1 MAEMGGGELDAGTLI
16 LPILERITDPKINR
30 QQIDTQVELNRTLL
44 QLIKTFE
51 GFNSA
56 YKGGGG
62 GKGPTNRNPLQP
74 QAPSTL
80 MNAFSWM
87 GEKKDKAVEF
97 IKKGFF
103 KLFKTDYFGNL
114 LKSIGALAKAIGST
128 FMNWLKFFIMMA
140 FIDPSGGFMRDIIN
154 LFTQIGMIVFK
165 TVMPLIPVA
174 VKMMFDTIVYVF
186 KLVLKLMPQIISA
199 IMQTFT
205 QLGDTFPILKPIVG
219 FINQFLS
226 ALRSL
231 FVILNDPKADKGG
244 AFQSFLKKVFKIL
257 GMLLEKV
264 IDYAVQKLP
273 IVIGFVFDF
282 IQNTLIPAFI
292 KYVPMILDE
301 LSKAIDVLIIKYPN
315 LKVWIQPFKDILDMI
330 SAFIGSFASFNSTE
344 YIQGLDEYKKKEKE
358 LFAQKQYQSA
368 TEEQRMKM
376 LSDMQYGFIV
386 DNKDMVKK
394 AQEDFNKLNED
405 KLNLAKDKWS
415 QFIDHALDT
424 LGAAYDKL
432 PTEAKVGL
440 WGLALFKVTGWL
452 ISIGTWAVQNKTV
465 LMAIGRGLAFLGSK
479 LMLVGRILL
488 TVGGFLLG
496 VFKTIGIAIATF
508 IGGLSATVIAI
519 VVAVLAVIG
528 LVWYFW
534 DDITKFLSDL
544 GKAISDWWDT
554 IKILEPLKKI
564 GKTIVDFFGSLIDD
578 FVGLFKNIELP
589 DWLTSWTKGM
599 GGGTDASEL
608 ANNKNLPYNP
618 QTDPKYKKALLDS
631 AIDNQSMVTKLINS
645 PDNINKMIREDQ
657 KAKKSINYYDKI
669 TKPFAEELSQSV
681 KDGIKIKAP
690 TIDIG
695 GSIGGSMPK
704 ADTNWFD
711 DFSYKLKKMLT
722 SVFEWVDGVLPD
734 WFPGKKQKSNLDK
747 LFSITNTKN
756 LQEAQTV
763 EFVKTKMDT
772 DLDNWQKNII
782 KSYLDNP
789 DYYEKFKKEGGYA
802 TDDDLFTKAG
812 FTKDFLKTLQGIR
825 DDLKKGKVD
834 NVTLS
839 TLKQTQ
845 WTRRSESKKP

>member
-51 GFNSA
+51 GFSA
-56 YKGGGG
+56 TYKGAGGSG
-62 GKGPTNRNPLQP
+62 RFPTNKNPLQP

-80 MNAFSWM
+80 MNALSWM

-114 LKSIGALAKAIGST
+114 LKSIGALAKAIGNT

-174 VKMMFDTIVYVF
+174 VKMMFDTIIYVF
-186 KLVLKLMPQIISA
+186 KLVLKLMPEIIST

-205 QLGDTFPILKPIVG
+205 QLGNTFPILKPIIG
-219 FINQFLS
+219 FINQFLG

-244 AFQSFLKKVFKIL
+244 AFQSFLKKVFRIL

-264 IDYAVQKLP
+264 IDYAVEKLP

-282 IQNTLIPAFI
+282 IQNTLIPAFV
-292 KYVPMILDE
+292 KYVPIILDE
-301 LSKAIDVLIIKYPN
+301 LSKAIDVLITKYPN

-386 DNKDMVKK
+386 DNKDIIKK

-405 KLNLAKDKWS
+405 KLNLAKDKWDD
-415 QFIDHALDT
+415 FISHALDT

-432 PTEAKVGL
+432 PTEAKVGVGIFAISKL
-440 WGLALFKVTGWL
+440 YDWYEKFTNFVSDNLALLLVFGKY
-452 ISIGTWAVQNKTV
+452 ISKLGLLFT
-465 LMAIGRGLAFLGSK
+465 AIGEA
-479 LMLVGRILL
+479 LMFYVVTPI
-488 TVGGFLLG
+488 VS
-496 VFKTIGIAIATF
+496 F
-508 IGGLSATVIAI
+508 ITGLSAMTVGI
-519 VVAVLAVIG
+519 VIAVLAIIG
-528 LVWYFW
+528 LIWYFW
-534 DDITKFLSDL
+534 DDISKFFSD
-544 GKAISDWWDT
+544 AWDSFVQWWDT
-554 IKILEPLKKI
+554 VDIMGPLKNVGLMII
-564 GKTIVDFFGSLIDD
+564 GFFGDMIDAFYDEFISPFEGLWDD

-608 ANNKNLPYNP
+608 SNSNNALKNQQNQMIKNGIEVDKKIADKRLKASIDPNKIKKENDAILRANERVGTYNKTAESIQRGLNDTLAKNPIKPIVTTETVAKINVPASSFSFTELKSVRLEWLDNFFLTLRIGFDKFMNWVMNLKGISLA
-618 QTDPKYKKALLDS
+618 QTDKDKLRTKMYKEGRLKD
-631 AIDNQSMVTKLINS
+631 TKT
-645 PDNINKMIREDQ
+645 E
-657 KAKKSINYYDKI
+657 
-669 TKPFAEELSQSV
+669 FANLQ
-681 KDGIKIKAP
+681 
-690 TIDIG
+690 
-695 GSIGGSMPK
+695 
-704 ADTNWFD
+704 
-711 DFSYKLKKMLT
+711 L
-722 SVFEWVDGVLPD
+722 
-734 WFPGKKQKSNLDK
+734 LDK
-747 LFSITNTKN
+747 LSAEEAKFLYGISEKKTETLSETELTQFLRLFSTS
-756 LQEAQTV
+756 
-763 EFVKTKMDT
+763 
-772 DLDNWQKNII
+772 I
-782 KSYLDNP
+782 KELGVD
-789 DYYEKFKKEGGYA
+789 
-802 TDDDLFTKAG
+802 
-812 FTKDFLKTLQGIR
+812 LKTAY
-825 DDLKKGKVD
+825 KGVDVDKVI
-834 NVTLS
+834 VTL
-839 TLKQTQ
+839 LKRPDIQTKLGVP
-845 WTRRSESKKP
+845 RN

>member
-114 LKSIGALAKAIGST
+114 LKSVGALAKALGNT
-128 FMNWLKFFIMMA
+128 FMSWLKFFIMMA

-186 KLVLKLMPQIISA
+186 KLVLKLMPQIIST

-205 QLGDTFPILKPIVG
+205 QLGNTFPILKPIIG

-257 GMLLEKV
+257 GNVLEKV
-264 IDYAVQKLP
+264 LDFVVEKAP
-273 IVIGFVFDF
+273 IVFNYLLDF
-282 IQNTLIPAFI
+282 IENTLIPAFI
-292 KYVPMILDE
+292 KYAPKILDAFSQG
-301 LSKAIDVLIIKYPN
+301 LDTLINKYPN

-330 SAFIGSFASFNSTE
+330 SAFIGSSAKFNAQE
-344 YIQGLDEYKKKEKE
+344 YIQGLDDYKKKEKE
-358 LFAQKQYQSA
+358 LMGQRVFQKSN
-368 TEEQRMKM
+368 EESRLKM
-376 LSDMQYGFIV
+376 LDDLQKKYID
-386 DNKDMVKK
+386 DNKIMLEK
-394 AQEDFNKLNED
+394 ANVDFNKLNDD

-415 QFIDHALDT
+415 DFISHALDT
-424 LGAAYDKL
+424 LGAAYGKL
-432 PTEAKVGL
+432 PTEAKVTL
-440 WGLALFKVTGWL
+440 WGLALLKVTGWL

-465 LMAIGRGLAFLGSK
+465 LLAIGRGLAFLGGK
-479 LMLVGRILL
+479 FMLYGRILL
-488 TVGGFLLG
+488 TVFGYLVG
-496 VFKTIGIAIATF
+496 VFKAIGIAIATF
-508 IGGLSATVIAI
+508 IGGLSATAIAI

-534 DDITKFLSDL
+534 DDITKFFSDL
-544 GKAISDWWDT
+544 WKAISDWWDT
-554 IKILEPLKKI
+554 VKILEPLQKI

-578 FVGLFKNIELP
+578 FVGLFKNIKLP
-589 DWLTSWTKGM
+589 DWFGGM
-599 GGGTDASEL
+599 GGGTDADEL
-608 ANNKNLPYNP
+608 NNSNRNLPYDP

-631 AIDNQSMVTKLINS
+631 AIENQSMVTKLTNS

-711 DFSYKLKKMLT
+711 DFSFKLKKMFT
-722 SVFEWVDGVLPD
+722 SIFEWINDVLPD
-734 WFPGKKQKSNLDK
+734 WFPGKNKTSTFDK
-747 LFSITNTKN
+747 IFSIANTKN
-756 LQEAQTV
+756 EQEFQQT
-763 EFVKTKMDT
+763 ES
-772 DLDNWQKNII
+772 L
-782 KSYLDNP
+782 
-789 DYYEKFKKEGGYA
+789 KKEIESLGG
-802 TDDDLFTKAG
+802 
-812 FTKDFLKTLQGIR
+812 LKTSAIKNYLENSDFFREQAKKSGGENKYLQTYLGENYNK
-825 DDLKKGKVD
+825 DLYDALMKLRNDAYQNKSTD
-834 NVTLS
+834 NITVI
-839 TLKQTQ
+839 KA
-845 WTRRSESKKP
+845 RNAVINSKKLPNTK